1 MATENKVDYGN
12 VLADLQAK
20 KAEIENAIKGIE
32 AVMGLALSGGA
43 EITHIPTHGKDGGGH
58 SAVIADDTFFNMTIV
73 EAAKKYLA
81 MGHRQPKSTQEVLDA
96 LQKGGLQSAIYDTV
110 SALISRKAKRGE
122 DFVKLPKR
130 KWGLV
135 EWYGTPKGIKKKKPS
150 GGNEESSEA
159 SVRMA

>member
-1 MATENKVDYGN
+1 MNTENKVDYGN

-32 AVMGLALSGGA
+32 AIMGLIPSGGA
-43 EITHIPTHGKDGGGH
+43 DVTRAPLTNNGGGNRAG
-58 SAVIADDTFFNMTIV
+58 AVIADDTFFNMTV
-73 EAAKKYLA
+73 VDAAKKYLA
-81 MGHRQPKSTQEVLDA
+81 MGHRQPKSTQEILDA
-96 LQKGGLQSAIYDTV
+96 LQRGGLQSAIYDTV

-135 EWYGTPKGIKKKKPS
+135 EWYGAPKNIKRKKS
-150 GGNEESSEA
+150 GPAVAGTEGA
-159 SVRMA
+159 AQ